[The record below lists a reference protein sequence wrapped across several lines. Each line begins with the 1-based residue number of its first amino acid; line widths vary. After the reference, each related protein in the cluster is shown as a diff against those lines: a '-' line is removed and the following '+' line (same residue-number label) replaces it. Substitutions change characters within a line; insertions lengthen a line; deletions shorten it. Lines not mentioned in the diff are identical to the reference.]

1 MFSLLSY
8 TQSGTFISSVSSI
21 SGTHS
26 VSVHGVLPHFFL
38 QLHCVR
44 APSFIQPIL
53 KLGHLGS
60 FQYFAITDN
69 TAVNTLVG
77 VHFLIAGGVS
87 SR

>member
-1 MFSLLSY
+1 M
-8 TQSGTFISSVSSI
+8 SSI

-38 QLHCVR
+38 QLHCVH
-44 APSFIQPIL
+44 APSFIQPVL
-53 KLGHLGS
+53 MLGHLGS

-77 VHFLIAGGVS
+77 VHFFIAGGVS